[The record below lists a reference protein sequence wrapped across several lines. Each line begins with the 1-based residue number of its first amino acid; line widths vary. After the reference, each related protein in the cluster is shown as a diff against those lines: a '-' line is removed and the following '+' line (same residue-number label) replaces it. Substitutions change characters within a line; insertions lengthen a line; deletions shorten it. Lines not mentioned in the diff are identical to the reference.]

1 MGVRDNGTTSLDPKK
16 CGLFNSRQEFVSMI
30 AIFALVHRDGRNVR
44 DDHPGTTGVA
54 VVVDDVSDEDEMIM
68 EAKA

>member
-1 MGVRDNGTTSLDPKK
+1 
-16 CGLFNSRQEFVSMI
+16 MI

-44 DDHPGTTGVA
+44 DDHPGMTGVA

>member
-1 MGVRDNGTTSLDPKK
+1 
-16 CGLFNSRQEFVSMI
+16 MI
-30 AIFALVHRDGRNVR
+30 AIFALVHRDGQNVR

>member
-1 MGVRDNGTTSLDPKK
+1 
-16 CGLFNSRQEFVSMI
+16 MI

-44 DDHPGTTGVA
+44 DDHLGTTGVA

>member
-1 MGVRDNGTTSLDPKK
+1 
-16 CGLFNSRQEFVSMI
+16 MI

-68 EAKA
+68 EAKALLVSRWSKVQVMQVSGLTECA

>member
-1 MGVRDNGTTSLDPKK
+1 
-16 CGLFNSRQEFVSMI
+16 MI
-30 AIFALVHRDGRNVR
+30 TIFALVHRDGRNVR

-54 VVVDDVSDEDEMIM
+54 VVVDDVSDKDEMIM

>member
-1 MGVRDNGTTSLDPKK
+1 MTHHHRDEGHAT
-16 CGLFNSRQEFVSMI
+16 FNSRQEFISMI

-44 DDHPGTTGVA
+44 DDHPRTTGVA
-54 VVVDDVSDEDEMIM
+54 VVVDDMSDEDEMIM